1 MYAGKY
7 KWTWSSSSMRL
18 PPMGDSCRSCWKKEV
33 AMNEI
38 FSFSRFRR
46 LFVKHTAEHYRTYLM
61 SIAVLT
67 GVLLLGGSFVF
78 YMIPDPPDPGLQAA
92 IFIMLGLLAG
102 TFFTSTVFSDYGEKT
117 KAIPAL
123 ILPATAL
130 EKFLVGWL
138 YSYPIFLVVYTGV
151 FYIALYGLSHFRH
164 WGGNQH
170 FYPLSLRQNGMDV
183 VLVMYS
189 ILHALSLFGAIFFRK
204 LHFIKSAFAFFI
216 SLAVIILLNTLLLKI
231 MTGYLDFCEAGD
243 TVWCPGVLSL
253 PLYRYYSIYINNSE
267 YDENDSRPLDNW

>member
-1 MYAGKY
+1 
-7 KWTWSSSSMRL
+7 
-18 PPMGDSCRSCWKKEV
+18 
-33 AMNEI
+33 MNEI

-46 LFVKHTAEHYRTYLM
+46 LFVKLTAEHYRTYLM

-231 MTGYLDFCEAGD
+231 MTGLEFLRLAIPFGALEF
-243 TVWCPGVLSL
+243 SL
-253 PLYRYYSIYINNSE
+253 PHRYYSIYINNSDTTKMIVDLLILVTVLVWVASYFRLKE
-267 YDENDSRPLDNW
+267 KQV